1 MKTTQNNKHGR
12 PPNIPNINEYSCRC
26 STIFS
31 FNPFTATGRIHTSPK
46 RPSRW
51 PRTYIYVPPQFRFY
65 AFVKARPPAWLLLHV
80 SEVSSSSVRWSLL
93 ALLGLFYWENSSS
106 LLRAVFVQ
114 MAGNSVVAVP
124 RCDKLVR
131 AVRLMA
137 FVTTAIEERAQ
148 LVSSC
153 WKRGLRMTVDICW
166 ERKLVTGAP
175 GGENDHTSAVNE
187 DFDVSTHSER
197 SPGHSLRRGI
207 VGTNVRASLRVKHCE
222 SAVRRNPKQEPL
234 CQNVGKITII
244 HLKDPRR

>member
-1 MKTTQNNKHGR
+1 MQ
-12 PPNIPNINEYSCRC
+12 SML
-26 STIFS
+26 
-31 FNPFTATGRIHTSPK
+31 NPFTATGRIYTSPK

-93 ALLGLFYWENSSS
+93 ALLGLLHWENSSS
-106 LLRAVFVQ
+106 MLRAVFVQ

-131 AVRLMA
+131 AVRL
-137 FVTTAIEERAQ
+137 TAIEERAQ
-148 LVSSC
+148 LVSSS

-175 GGENDHTSAVNE
+175 WRKMTTLLLWTKTSTFQLTVNARLATAFRVVEGSSVRMYEHRCEWNIASQLSGEIPSRSAV
-187 DFDVSTHSER
+187 SER
-197 SPGHSLRRGI
+197 W
-207 VGTNVRASLRVKHCE
+207 
-222 SAVRRNPKQEPL
+222 
-234 CQNVGKITII
+234 
-244 HLKDPRR
+244 